1 MSLWTL
7 LKFDGHFFLLFS
19 DFWLWWL
26 SEVNKLIKRQ
36 KYEEK
41 KTWKNTEDTFIK
53 QQKNVFL

>member
-7 LKFDGHFFLLFS
+7 LKFDGHFFVFF
-19 DFWLWWL
+19 DCDGCL

-41 KTWKNTEDTFIK
+41 NMKEHRRHFYQ

>member
-1 MSLWTL
+1 MDISFYCFLT
-7 LKFDGHFFLLFS
+7 FDCDGC
-19 DFWLWWL
+19 L